1 MTQGMEMGGQGM
13 FRIPGLV
20 NIQKNHGKS
29 SFLRGKLTMS
39 MAIFDSYVSLPEGT
53 PLLENLYFSV
63 SPSTAWNRLWE

>member
-39 MAIFDSYVSLPEGT
+39 MAIFDSYVSLPEGNRVT
-53 PLLENLYFSV
+53 SDCGEKPSN
-63 SPSTAWNRLWE
+63 SPVFFVEFT